1 MKILRVTPEFMQ
13 DMFALHGYT
22 TGYLTERVSELV
34 GEQVELILVGEFVDR
49 PVHGEN
55 VDIHVDLRGNII
67 LKR

>member
-13 DMFALHGYT
+13 DVFALHGFT
-22 TGYLTERVSELV
+22 TGYLTDRVSELV
-34 GEQVELILVGEFVDR
+34 GEPIELVLIGEFVDQ

-55 VDIHVDLRGNII
+55 VDIHVDLKGNII